1 MTVILCEQDARLR
14 AEIDRFAGAL
24 KTQAH
29 RLGDHGLNETDFYNS
44 PIFRGAIEKLRGEF
58 SATLRGKREFVQHVL
73 NHMQD
78 GGFIADWDR
87 AKGGA
92 RNDYYVT
99 LNSGRLAVIDQKGCL
114 DGANTNIFERPAEA
128 DEFVTWSL
136 CTNSGADPRRNAWS
150 GIHTRLSAEMI
161 SRNQRVDGVVI
172 WDMICGTIGR
182 PCPKIAALAPSNR
195 NTTLGPFTTPPPCIY
210 VLPGQIPSLDHP
222 YALARGLDEVEL
234 LSAFHRAFGG
244 TDDEVNYV
252 DFELGEQGDGLVR
265 RTMIR
270 RGGLLQHASE
280 MTAIRRV

>member
-1 MTVILCEQDARLR
+1 MSVIPCEQDPRLH
-14 AEIDRFAGAL
+14 AQIDQFADAL

-29 RLGDHGLNETDFYNS
+29 QLGDHGLDEASFYNS
-44 PIFRGAIEKLRGEF
+44 PILRGAIEKLRGEF

-92 RNDYYVT
+92 RNDYYVR

-114 DGANTNIFERPAEA
+114 DGANTNIFERPPEA

-161 SRNQRVDGVVI
+161 SRNQRVDGLVI
-172 WDMICGTIGR
+172 WDMICGTAGR
-182 PCPKIAALAPSNR
+182 PCPKLAALASPNR
-195 NTTLGPFTTPPPCIY
+195 STTLGPFTTPPPCVY
-210 VLPGQIPSLDHP
+210 VLPGQIPSLAHP
-222 YALARGLDEVEL
+222 FAAAQVLDRVEL
-234 LSAFHRAFGG
+234 LDAFHRAFGG
-244 TDDEVNYV
+244 LDEEVNYV
-252 DFELGEQGDGLVR
+252 DIELGEQGGGVFRRTTIRRAGLV
-265 RTMIR
+265 
-270 RGGLLQHASE
+270 QHASE